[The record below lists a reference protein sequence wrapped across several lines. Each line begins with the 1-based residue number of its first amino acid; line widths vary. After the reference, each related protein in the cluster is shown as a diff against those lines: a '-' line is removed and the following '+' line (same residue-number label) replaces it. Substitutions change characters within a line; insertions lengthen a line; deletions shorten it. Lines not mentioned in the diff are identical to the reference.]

1 MSTSPSCPAS
11 QSWKSLFADW
21 PADLPR
27 RGVIL
32 STLNEIMP
40 FTNFW
45 LRDEMVMLE
54 RKNPD
59 TSGSRYILMSYA
71 GIDSVRFIDPLS
83 DQVIVSA
90 GFSTGVVKRVKQPA
104 GKSQVARAS
113 STT

>member
-1 MSTSPSCPAS
+1 MSTS
-11 QSWKSLFADW
+11 QTWKSLFADW

-27 RGVIL
+27 RGVML

-40 FTNFW
+40 FNNFW

-59 TSGSRYILMSYA
+59 TSGARYILMSYA

-83 DQVIVSA
+83 DQVIASA
-90 GFSTGVVKRVKQPA
+90 GFSTGVVERAKQPA
-104 GKSQVARAS
+104 SRAQVARP
-113 STT
+113 STAT